1 MFAVSYGRCLEE
13 KDSVCESQHV
23 VPAGPDSVVVEPCQ
37 VNFSPPGPGTALP
50 WLDIR
55 QLASPRRDSVER
67 ETGRLFRL
75 MGLF

>member
-37 VNFSPPGPGTALP
+37 VNFSPPAQELP
-50 WLDIR
+50 CRGWTSDSLP
-55 QLASPRRDSVER
+55 PRVVIA
-67 ETGRLFRL
+67 
-75 MGLF
+75 